1 MRNSLHSPSQPKTPI
16 KDTSAVDTITNL
28 GSENKIEEDKISE
41 KNEESDDQEMKEEA
55 ELISRE
61 IEGGDR

>member
-1 MRNSLHSPSQPKTPI
+1 M

-28 GSENKIEEDKISE
+28 GSEHKIEEDKISE

-61 IEGGDR
+61 IEGGDW

>member
-1 MRNSLHSPSQPKTPI
+1 M

-28 GSENKIEEDKISE
+28 GSEHKVEEDKISE

-61 IEGGDR
+61 IEGGD